1 MHFLKKSGGILRE
14 CININNMHIF
24 MHILRAG
31 MTRAVYCW
39 RSIWLEIGVLL
50 WPIPII
56 AMFHEGS
63 KDRSSPR
70 RAEASGTCLDGVL
83 DVLHFRVK
91 DGTQPGAFV

>member
-1 MHFLKKSGGILRE
+1 MRE

-39 RSIWLEIGVLL
+39 HSIWLEIGVLL

-56 AMFHEGS
+56 AMFHEG
-63 KDRSSPR
+63 
-70 RAEASGTCLDGVL
+70 
-83 DVLHFRVK
+83 
-91 DGTQPGAFV
+91 